1 MSTNVTAAKAR
12 NTIYLASQSPRRAEL
27 LKLWGVDA
35 ELLVPTADEAEA
47 AEALEAELEDECA
60 LAYVKRVTQLKLAAA
75 IERMQ
80 ARELPPRVVLCADTT
95 VALNGQILGK
105 PTSAAHAKRM
115 LGGLSGNT
123 HHVFTAV
130 AVGRLSKQGKVSVDL
145 AVSRSTVTFAQ
156 LSRAQINAY
165 VATGEPM
172 GKAGGYGIQ
181 GLAGAFVP
189 HIGGSYS
196 GIMGLPAFE
205 TCQLLRSAGV
215 QLAV

>member
-1 MSTNVTAAKAR
+1 MTTTPSNPAAR

-35 ELLVPTADEAEA
+35 QLLVPNEEEVDEAEA
-47 AEALEAELEDECA
+47 LEQVLPDEGA
-60 LAYVKRVTQLKLAAA
+60 LAYVRRVTKLKLHAA
-75 IERMQ
+75 IARMQ
-80 ARELPPRVVLCADTT
+80 LRGLPPKLVLCADTT
-95 VALNGQILGK
+95 VALNGNILGK
-105 PTSAAHAKRM
+105 PASAAHAKRM

-123 HHVFTAV
+123 HQVFTAV
-130 AVGRLSKQGKVSVDL
+130 AVGRLSKKGDLSLDL
-145 AVSRSTVTFAQ
+145 AVSRSTVTFAS

-181 GLAGAFVP
+181 GLASAFVP
-189 HIGGSYS
+189 HMSGSYS

-205 TCQLLRSAGV
+205 TCQLLRGAGV
-215 QLAV
+215 KLAV